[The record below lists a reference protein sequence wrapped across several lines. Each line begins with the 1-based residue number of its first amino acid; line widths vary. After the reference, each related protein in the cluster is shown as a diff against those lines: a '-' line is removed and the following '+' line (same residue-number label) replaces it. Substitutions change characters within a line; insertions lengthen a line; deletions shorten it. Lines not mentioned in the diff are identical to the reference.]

1 MTDMSPDS
9 HRRIKSFVLRAG
21 RMTPGQQRGYDE
33 GWPLWG
39 IDYRPQRLDF
49 EEVFGG
55 PGERVLEIGFGMGQS
70 LIAMAAARPST
81 QYLGVE
87 VHRPGV
93 GRLLHDVLEQDLKNV
108 RAMCHDAVEVLEHC
122 IAPNSLQRIQIFFP
136 DPWHKKRHNNR
147 RLIQP
152 AFAELLLSRLGP
164 GGVLHLATDWGPY
177 AEHMLEVLTGSSL
190 ENCMGDGG
198 YAPRPEERP
207 LTKFELRGQ
216 RLGHAVWDLLYRR
229 PLEG

>member
-1 MTDMSPDS
+1 MTE
-9 HRRIKSFVLRAG
+9 
-21 RMTPGQQRGYDE
+21 GQQRGFDE
-33 GWPLWG
+33 GWPRWG
-39 IDYRPQRLDF
+39 IDYRPELLDF
-49 EEVFGG
+49 DALFGG

-70 LIAMAAARPST
+70 LIDMAAARPST

-93 GRLLHDVLEQDLKNV
+93 GRLLHGVLEQELNNV

-136 DPWHKKRHNNR
+136 DPWHKKRHNKR

-152 AFAELLLSRLGP
+152 AFTELLASRLSP
-164 GGVLHLATDWGPY
+164 AGVLHLATDWEPY
-177 AEHMLEVLTGSSL
+177 AEHMLEVLEGSSL
-190 ENCMGDGG
+190 ENCVSDGA

-216 RLGHAVWDLLYRR
+216 RLGHGVWDLLYRR
-229 PLEG
+229 PIDA